1 VSREPKVSPRTT
13 AQASGK
19 SAKAQVPASWQDET
33 PIFCFHHADRATTE
47 AWKFTPS
54 PQEAK
59 KIVEFLCEIAGSTWR
74 EIENMTTGG
83 HKMHHGQELKR
94 VTRKAKRDAER
105 KKLGETFGDEI
116 FRFRLGSKR
125 RLWGFR
131 KERTFHVVW
140 WDPEHKVYPTE
151 TSS

>member
-1 VSREPKVSPRTT
+1 MSRQPKVDAGAATQV
-13 AQASGK
+13 AGK
-19 SAKAQVPASWQDET
+19 SAKAQAPASWQDET
-33 PIFCFHHADRATTE
+33 PIFCFHHADRGTKE
-47 AWKFTPS
+47 PWKFKPS

-74 EIENMTTGG
+74 QIENMTSNGRR
-83 HKMHHGQELKR
+83 MHHGQELKK
-94 VTRKAKRDAER
+94 VTPKARRDAER
-105 KKLGETFGDEI
+105 QELGETFGDEI

-131 KERTFHVVW
+131 KKGTFHVVW
-140 WDPEHKVYPTE
+140 WDPEHEAYPTE